1 MVQLESKV
9 QTRSN
14 PHERE
19 SSKGLPFLGLRIGS
33 QKIKCGIGREI
44 FLNVI
49 SYFYRI
55 IYYIYIGS
63 SGQNV

>member
-1 MVQLESKV
+1 MVLFESKV
-9 QTRSN
+9 QSRSN

-44 FLNVI
+44 FLNVMLLL
-49 SYFYRI
+49 
-55 IYYIYIGS
+55 
-63 SGQNV
+63 